1 MNLAELQRAF
11 KNHLLHDDDRLARQV
26 VSSGGLPLELRLGV
40 YADAYQ
46 ARLAEALASN
56 YPRLQQHL
64 GAQPFRSLSRA
75 YLAAH
80 PSHTVSV
87 RWFGDRLP
95 HYLARQTRYTARPW
109 LAELA
114 HWEWAIAAAFDAADA
129 APLSPVT
136 LSKVAPAAWATL
148 RFGIHPSAQRLQL
161 QTNAPALFKALSEE
175 TEWPSPLTL
184 EQPQDWLIWRQ
195 DLAPK
200 YRSLAPDEARAF
212 DLMCS
217 HASFGEI
224 CEALCEWHEP
234 DQVPAQAASLLQ
246 RWLSDQ
252 VLTRMLCDTVDAQ
265 HGARD

>member
-11 KNHLLHDDDRLARQV
+11 KNYLLHEDDRLVSQV
-26 VSSGGLPLELRLGV
+26 VSSEGLAAELRLEV
-40 YADAYQ
+40 YGDAYP

-56 YPRLQQHL
+56 YPCLQQHL

-75 YLAAH
+75 YLATY
-80 PSHTVSV
+80 PSHTVSL

-95 HYLARQTRYTARPW
+95 HYLARQTRYAARPW

-129 APLSPVT
+129 APLPRMA
-136 LSKVAPAAWATL
+136 LSNVAPAAWATL

-175 TEWPSPLTL
+175 TEWPTPHML

-195 DLAPK
+195 DLTPK
-200 YRSLAPDEARAF
+200 YRSLAADEARVF

-234 DQVPAQAASLLQ
+234 DQVPVQAAALLQ

-252 VLTRMLCDTVDAQ
+252 VLTRMRYDPVDAQ
-265 HGARD
+265 DTARD